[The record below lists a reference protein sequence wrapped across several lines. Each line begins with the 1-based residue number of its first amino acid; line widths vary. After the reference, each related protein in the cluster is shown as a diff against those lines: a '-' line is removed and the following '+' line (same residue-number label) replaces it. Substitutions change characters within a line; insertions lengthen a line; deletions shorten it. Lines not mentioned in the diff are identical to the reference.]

1 MSTIRGGPGLPGITG
16 DEGKRLVTGVRRRA
30 GTGRAPGSALIAVA
44 AWLLALTGGGA
55 LFVSFSAQYAYIFK
69 VRRQD
74 AASVIEALLLDLL
87 MIVFTLLA
95 LGLSRAGKSSRTEP
109 VLIVACA
116 AAGRRPAGS
125 AGGAAAGHCPQ
136 LPVRRAERQPIMT
149 TVPPAEPL
157 PPCAARS
164 APSTPGSTRPGSG
177 PT

>member
-1 MSTIRGGPGLPGITG
+1 MSTISSGADLPGSTRDG
-16 DEGKRLVTGVRRRA
+16 GKRVITGVRRRA
-30 GTGRAPGSALIAVA
+30 GAGRAPGSVLIAVA

-55 LFVSFSAQYAYIFK
+55 LF
-69 VRRQD
+69 RQD
-74 AASVIEALLLDLL
+74 AASVIKALLLDLL